1 MAIVLKYL
9 TLMKNIFRS
18 IKEMANRKVSGF
30 QYISVSAWYKK
41 PLAKL
46 LVIFHDFIILAAG
59 FISLFICLFIYLLI
73 YLHYFKSI
81 QSMEVC
87 HGDAL
92 TPYCLAGRY

>member
-1 MAIVLKYL
+1 
-9 TLMKNIFRS
+9 
-18 IKEMANRKVSGF
+18 MANRKVSGF

>member
-30 QYISVSAWYKK
+30 QYMTVSAWYKK

-46 LVIFHDFIILAAG
+46 LVIFRDFIILAAG
-59 FISLFICLFIYLLI
+59 FISLFICLFIYLFI
-73 YLHYFKSI
+73 YLFTYLF
-81 QSMEVC
+81 
-87 HGDAL
+87 AL
-92 TPYCLAGRY
+92 F